1 MVALDMTRPFR
12 WAAPLLLLLLAW
24 LVLEPLVL
32 VAVDGV
38 RIDGKWTTAAL
49 SAFFREPNEWRAA
62 WNSLWLA
69 GASVVLAGV
78 LGTALALLTTLASF
92 PGRRAVAVLLAL
104 PAVLPPLVGV
114 VAFLFL
120 YGESG
125 FLARA
130 VMAIT
135 GSATAPWR
143 FEGVGAI
150 LLIHATTMYVYP
162 YLLVR
167 GALATFDPALLEAAT
182 ALGASR
188 TRAIRT
194 IVLPLLRP
202 AIGNGALL
210 VALSSLASFSAPY
223 VFGGGFRV
231 LPTQIISTRLNGD
244 VAIAMI
250 ETLVLVVLAL
260 VALSMASRLGGP
272 GVRGAGKGTGPVAR
286 RETSHRVRVASTVVA
301 FAATAWLLLPH
312 LALLMVSFVP
322 AGAWTN
328 TALPSA
334 WTVGNYL
341 ALVAEPARWR
351 PFGTSLWM
359 ASLAAAAAAAL
370 AVGVAVVARDG
381 TRRMS
386 RWLEAALALPWAV
399 PGTVYAIALATM
411 FSVSRPWEGRVILIG
426 TLWLLPLAYLVRGLP
441 IVGRS
446 MVAAIRGLDPA
457 LDEAAASLGASRWRV
472 FRTVT
477 LPLLAPVLAAA
488 TALAFV
494 TGLGDFMTSVILYT
508 YDTRPVSLEIL
519 GALRQGDLG
528 IAAAYGVVL
537 AVLSTVAF
545 LWAERR
551 RAVTA

>member
-1 MVALDMTRPFR
+1 MKR
-12 WAAPLLLLLLAW
+12 WIPVLVLLGLLW
-24 LVLEPLVL
+24 LVLEPLLL
-32 VAVDGV
+32 VAVEAF
-38 RIDGKWTTAAL
+38 RIDGAWSL
-49 SAFFREPNEWRAA
+49 QSVSAFFGEPNEWRAA

-69 GASVVLAGV
+69 VASVILAGT
-78 LGTALALLTTLASF
+78 LGTALALLTRLVHF
-92 PGRRAVAVLLAL
+92 PGRTVVAALLAL

-125 FLARA
+125 VIARA

-135 GSATAPWR
+135 GSETAPWR
-143 FEGVGAI
+143 FEGAPAV

-167 GALATFDPALLEAAT
+167 GALASFDPALLEAAS

-188 TRAIRT
+188 GRALRT
-194 IVLPLLRP
+194 VVLPLLRP

-231 LPTQIISTRLNGD
+231 LPTQVISTRLNGD
-244 VAIAMI
+244 ISIAMV

-260 VALSMASRLGGP
+260 VALLLASRLGGP
-272 GVRGAGKGTGPVAR
+272 GVRGAGKGLSPPPRRRAR
-286 RETSHRVRVASTVVA
+286 SGL
-301 FAATAWLLLPH
+301 ATLAGWGATLWLLLPH
-312 LALLMVSFVP
+312 LALLLVSFVP
-322 AGAWTN
+322 VGAWT
-328 TALPSA
+328 TSALPESY
-334 WTVGNYL
+334 TLGNYL
-341 ALVAEPARWR
+341 ALVSEPARWQ

-359 ASLAAAAAAAL
+359 ATLAAVTAAIVAL
-370 AVGVAVVARDG
+370 VVAVAGRDPG
-381 TRRMS
+381 QRLS

-411 FSVSRPWEGRVILIG
+411 FSVSQPAVGRFVLIG
-426 TLWLLPLAYLVRGLP
+426 TLWLLPLAYLVRALP
-441 IVGRS
+441 ITGRA
-446 MVAAIRGLDPA
+446 MIAAIRGLDPA

-472 FRTVT
+472 FHTIT
-477 LPLLAPVLAAA
+477 LPLLGPALAGA

-494 TGLGDFMTSVILYT
+494 TGLGDFMMSVILYT

-519 GALRQGDLG
+519 GAIRQGEIG
-528 IAAAYGVVL
+528 VAAAYGVIL
-537 AVLSTVAF
+537 ALLSTAAF
-545 LWAERR
+545 LIAERR
-551 RAVTA
+551 GGASA

>member
-1 MVALDMTRPFR
+1 MSPAVRR
-12 WAAPLLLLLLAW
+12 WVPVLLLLGLAW
-24 LVLEPLVL
+24 LVVEPLLL
-32 VAVDGV
+32 VAVDAV
-38 RIDGKWTTAAL
+38 RTERGWSLDAIR
-49 SAFFREPNEWRAA
+49 AFLVEPNEWRAA

-69 GASVVLAGV
+69 AASVIGAVG
-78 LGTALALLTTLASF
+78 LGTALAVATRLSRF

-125 FLARA
+125 VLART
-130 VMAIT
+130 VMTLT
-135 GSATAPWR
+135 GSTTPPWR
-143 FEGVGAI
+143 FEGAGAV
-150 LLIHATTMYVYP
+150 LLIHVTTMYVYP

-167 GALATFDPALLEAAT
+167 AALASFDPALLEAAS

-188 TRAIRT
+188 ARALRT
-194 IVLPLLRP
+194 VVLPLLRP

-231 LPTQIISTRLNGD
+231 LPTQLVATRLNGD
-244 VAIAMI
+244 VAIAMV
-250 ETLVLVVLAL
+250 ETLVLVAMAMAALA
-260 VALSMASRLGGP
+260 SASRLGGP
-272 GVRGAGKGTGPVAR
+272 GVRGAGKGLAPAP
-286 RETSHRVRVASTVVA
+286 HRAGGGTAVVGGA
-301 FAATAWLLLPH
+301 TWIATAWLLLPH
-312 LALLMVSFVP
+312 LALLVMSLVP
-322 AGAWTN
+322 VGAWTT
-328 TALPSA
+328 TALPQA
-334 WTVGNYL
+334 WTIDNYV
-341 ALVAEPARWR
+341 ALVREPARWR

-359 ASLAAAAAAAL
+359 ASLAAGVAAVVAL
-370 AVGVAVVARDG
+370 AVAVAARDPH
-381 TRRMS
+381 RRVS

-411 FSVSRPWEGRVILIG
+411 FSVHAPASGRFLLIG

-446 MVAAIRGLDPA
+446 VVAAIRNLDGS
-457 LDEAAASLGASRWRV
+457 LDEAAASLGAAPWRR

-477 LPLLAPVLAAA
+477 LPLVAPALAAA

-519 GALRQGDLG
+519 GAIRQGELG
-528 IAAAYGVVL
+528 VAAAYGVVL
-537 AVLSTVAF
+537 AVLSTGAF
-545 LWAERR
+545 LLSERR
-551 RAVTA
+551 GTAA

>member
-1 MVALDMTRPFR
+1 MKR
-12 WAAPLLLLLLAW
+12 WAPALLLLALGW
-24 LVLEPLVL
+24 LVLEPLLL
-32 VAVDGV
+32 VAIDAV
-38 RIDGKWTTAAL
+38 RVNGEWTLDAVR
-49 SAFFREPNEWRAA
+49 AFFVEPNEWRAA

-69 GASVVLAGV
+69 LASVVLAGT
-78 LGTALALLTTLASF
+78 LGTALALLTRLVHF
-92 PGRRAVAVLLAL
+92 PGRRLVGALLAL

-125 FLARA
+125 MIARS
-130 VMAIT
+130 VMAVT
-135 GSATAPWR
+135 GATTAPWR
-143 FEGVGAI
+143 FEGAPAI

-167 GALATFDPALLEAAT
+167 GALASFDPALLEAAS

-188 TRAIRT
+188 WRAIRT

-231 LPTQIISTRLNGD
+231 LPTQLISTRLNGD
-244 VAIAMI
+244 LAIAMV

-260 VALSMASRLGGP
+260 VALLLASRLGGP
-272 GVRGAGKGTGPVAR
+272 GVRGAGKGISPAPR
-286 RETSHRVRVASTVVA
+286 RRSGGWGLAVIGWL
-301 FAATAWLLLPH
+301 AAGWLLLPH

-322 AGAWTN
+322 VGAWT
-328 TALPSA
+328 TSALPESY
-334 WTVGNYL
+334 TLGNYL

-359 ASLAAAAAAAL
+359 ATLAAVMAAVVAL
-370 AVGVAVVARDG
+370 AVAVAARDPG
-381 TRRMS
+381 RRVS

-411 FSVSRPWEGRVILIG
+411 FSVTQPAAGRFILIG
-426 TLWLLPLAYLVRGLP
+426 TLWLLPLAYLVRALP
-441 IVGRS
+441 IVGRA
-446 MVAAIRGLDPA
+446 MIAAIRGLDPS
-457 LDEAAASLGASRWRV
+457 LDEAAASLGASRGRV
-472 FRTVT
+472 FATIT
-477 LPLLAPVLAAA
+477 LPLLGPALAGA

-519 GALRQGDLG
+519 GAVRQGEIG
-528 IAAAYGVVL
+528 VAAAYGVVL
-537 AVLSTVAF
+537 ALISTAAF
-545 LWAERR
+545 LIAERG
-551 RAVTA
+551 AGHPA

>member
-1 MVALDMTRPFR
+1 M
-12 WAAPLLLLLLAW
+12 LLLVILAW
-24 LVLEPLVL
+24 LVLEPLLL
-32 VAVDGV
+32 VAVDAV
-38 RIDGKWTTAAL
+38 RGESGWTLAAVR
-49 SAFFREPNEWRAA
+49 AFAREPNEWRAA

-69 GASVVLAGV
+69 LASVVLAGG
-78 LGTALALLTTLASF
+78 LGTALALLTRLTDF
-92 PGRRAVAVLLAL
+92 PGRRWVSALLAL

-125 FLARA
+125 MIARV
-130 VMAIT
+130 VMTLT
-135 GSATAPWR
+135 GQTVAPWR
-143 FEGVGAI
+143 FEGAGAI

-167 GALATFDPALLEAAT
+167 GALAGFDPALLEAAS

-188 TRAIRT
+188 LRAVWT
-194 IVLPLLRP
+194 VVLPLLRP

-231 LPTQIISTRLNGD
+231 LPTQLISTRLNGD
-244 VAIAMI
+244 IAVAMV
-250 ETLVLVVLAL
+250 ETLALVVLAL
-260 VALSMASRLGGP
+260 VALLLASRLGGP
-272 GVRGAGKGTGPVAR
+272 GVRGAGKGLGPAPRAGRGRGRAMVA
-286 RETSHRVRVASTVVA
+286 VGAWLV
-301 FAATAWLLLPH
+301 TAWLLGPH
-312 LALLMVSFVP
+312 LSLLMVSFVP
-322 AGAWTN
+322 VGAWT
-328 TALPSA
+328 TSALPDA
-334 WTVGNYL
+334 WTLGNYL

-359 ASLAAAAAAAL
+359 ATLAAVAAAGLAL
-370 AVGVAVVARDG
+370 VVAVAARDP
-381 TRRMS
+381 RPRLS
-386 RWLEAALALPWAV
+386 RWLEAFLALPWAV

-411 FSVSRPWEGRVILIG
+411 FAVDAPLAGRMILIG
-426 TLWLLPLAYLVRGLP
+426 TLWLLPLAYLVRALP
-441 IVGRS
+441 IVGRA
-446 MVAAIRGLDPA
+446 MVSAIRGLDPA
-457 LDEAAASLGASRWRV
+457 LDEAAASLGAAPLRV

-477 LPLLAPVLAAA
+477 LPLLGPALAGA

-519 GALRQGDLG
+519 GAIRQGEIG

-537 AVLSTVAF
+537 ALLSTVAF
-545 LWAERR
+545 LLAERGR
-551 RAVTA
+551 REPA

>member
-1 MVALDMTRPFR
+1 MKQAGR
-12 WAAPLLLLLLAW
+12 WLPIILLLVLAW
-24 LVLEPLVL
+24 LVVEPLVL
-32 VAVDGV
+32 VALDAVRSDGH
-38 RIDGKWTTAAL
+38 WTGAAL
-49 SAFFREPNEWRAA
+49 RAFVAEPNEWRAA

-69 GASVVLAGV
+69 VASVLLAGT
-78 LGTALALLTTLASF
+78 LGTGLALLTRLVHF
-92 PGRRAVAVLLAL
+92 PGRRVVSALLAL

-125 FLARA
+125 VLARA

-135 GSATAPWR
+135 GSDQAPWR
-143 FEGVGAI
+143 FEGAGAI

-167 GALATFDPALLEAAT
+167 GALANFDPSLLEAA
-182 ALGASR
+182 ASLGAGRWRALR
-188 TRAIRT
+188 T
-194 IVLPLLRP
+194 VLLPLLRP

-231 LPTQIISTRLNGD
+231 LPTQLVSTRLNGD
-244 VAIAMI
+244 IAIAMV

-260 VALSMASRLGGP
+260 VALTLASRLGGA
-272 GVRGAGKGTGPVAR
+272 GVRGAGKGIAPAPRAGRRRLLPTLLGWGCTG
-286 RETSHRVRVASTVVA
+286 
-301 FAATAWLLLPH
+301 WLLLPH
-312 LALLMVSFVP
+312 LALLVVSFVP
-322 AGAWTN
+322 VGAWTSS
-328 TALPSA
+328 ALPEA
-334 WTVGNYL
+334 YTLGNYA
-341 ALVAEPARWR
+341 ALITEPGRWR

-359 ASLAAAAAAAL
+359 AGLAAVAAAL
-370 AVGVAVVARDG
+370 VALLVAVAARAPG
-381 TRRMS
+381 RRLS

-411 FSVSRPWEGRVILIG
+411 FSVSRPELGRLILIG

-441 IVGRS
+441 IVGRA
-446 MVAAIRGLDPA
+446 MVSAIRGLDPA
-457 LDEAAASLGASRWRV
+457 LDEAAASLGAGRFRV
-472 FRTVT
+472 FTSIT
-477 LPLLAPVLAAA
+477 LPLLGPALAGA

-519 GALRQGDLG
+519 GAIRQGEIG
-528 IAAAYGVVL
+528 MAAAYGVVL
-537 AVLSTVAF
+537 ALISTGAF
-545 LWAERR
+545 LLAERGGS
-551 RAVTA
+551 RAT

>member
-1 MVALDMTRPFR
+1 MKR
-12 WAAPLLLLLLAW
+12 WVPALLLLGLAW
-24 LVLEPLVL
+24 LVLEPLLL
-32 VAVDGV
+32 VALEAV
-38 RIDGKWTTAAL
+38 RVNGAWSLAAVR
-49 SAFFREPNEWRAA
+49 AFFVEPNEWRAA

-69 GASVVLAGV
+69 LASVVLAGT
-78 LGTALALLTTLASF
+78 LGTALALLTRLVHF
-92 PGRRAVAVLLAL
+92 PGRRLVGALLAL

-125 FLARA
+125 VIARS

-135 GSATAPWR
+135 GATTAPWR
-143 FEGVGAI
+143 FEGAPAI

-167 GALATFDPALLEAAT
+167 GALASFDPALLEAAS

-188 TRAIRT
+188 WRAIRT

-231 LPTQIISTRLNGD
+231 LPTQLISTRLNGD
-244 VAIAMI
+244 VSIAMV

-260 VALSMASRLGGP
+260 VALMLASRLGGP
-272 GVRGAGKGTGPVAR
+272 GVRGAGKGISPAPR
-286 RETSHRVRVASTVVA
+286 RRAGGWGLATVGWL
-301 FAATAWLLLPH
+301 AAAWLLLPH

-322 AGAWTN
+322 VGAWT
-328 TALPSA
+328 TSALPESY
-334 WTVGNYL
+334 TMNNYL

-359 ASLAAAAAAAL
+359 ATLAAIMAALVAL
-370 AVGVAVVARDG
+370 AVAVAARDPG
-381 TRRMS
+381 RRLS

-411 FSVSRPWEGRVILIG
+411 FSVPQPTAGRFILIG
-426 TLWLLPLAYLVRGLP
+426 TLWLLPLAYLVRALP
-441 IVGRS
+441 IVGRA
-446 MVAAIRGLDPA
+446 MIAAIRGLDPS
-457 LDEAAASLGASRWRV
+457 LDEAAASLGASRMRV
-472 FRTVT
+472 FRTIT
-477 LPLLAPVLAAA
+477 LPLLGPALAGA

-519 GALRQGDLG
+519 GAVRQGEIG
-528 IAAAYGVVL
+528 VAAAYGVVL
-537 AVLSTVAF
+537 AVISTAAF
-545 LWAERR
+545 LLAERGSGQP
-551 RAVTA
+551 A